1 MTALWTSFLVVF
13 LAEMSDKTQLV
24 ALALA
29 ARYRRPWTVMLGILL
44 ATTANHAL
52 AATAGVWVSRLL
64 PPAALAWA
72 LALSFIGFGVWTL
85 VPDRAPA
92 TGEPA
97 RWGPLL
103 TTAVVF
109 FLAEMGDKT
118 QLATIALGARFE
130 VAGAGHGGNH
140 ARHAGRRRP
149 GRLRW
154 SPSHPGG
161 VTDAAAPGGRRAL
174 PRPRADRPRSR
185 GLPTVR
191 RHYPHLST
199 GFPVSPAYPHVG
211 DNRASY
217 PNS

>member
-13 LAEMSDKTQLV
+13 LAEMGDKTQLV

-130 VAGAGHGGNH
+130 VAVVSPTLLRRVAAGLFLVLGLI
-140 ARHAGRRRP
+140 AF
-149 GRLRW
+149 
-154 SPSHPGG
+154 
-161 VTDAAAPGGRRAL
+161 VRAL
-174 PRPRADRPRSR
+174 SR
-185 GLPTVR
+185 R
-191 RHYPHLST
+191 
-199 GFPVSPAYPHVG
+199 
-211 DNRASY
+211 
-217 PNS
+217 